1 MNNSYL
7 FEKVKKGRA
16 LRFFSNCYSM
26 TGLDNSNRIW
36 EDGDSFLFS
45 FEDHGVNRLQFYVE
59 NYSVLSKLLAKVDP
73 GKYCFEI
80 MTKNPDEFMDAKVSI
95 IAKMLRMSNADCSSI
110 LIDKSLAQYKDDS
123 IVEIATTEDTVE
135 INSILWNTFNTEV
148 SHLLSDEE
156 LKAVIENKQV
166 FVHRSDKIDAILQA
180 DIKPKKF
187 YINQVINKTEKNVIH
202 AIVLS
207 QLEKYIE
214 NGGKYL
220 YAWVDE
226 TNIAS
231 VKFHK
236 KYGMQHDG
244 MWNIVYCLER

>member
-1 MNNSYL
+1 MDVNYL
-7 FEKVKKGRA
+7 IEKIKKGRS
-16 LRFFSNCYSM
+16 LRFQSNCYS
-26 TGLDNSNRIW
+26 LEYIENSEKIW
-36 EDGDSFLFS
+36 EMGDSFLFS
-45 FEDHGVNRLQFYVE
+45 YEDHGVKRLSFFIEKYEDLDQ
-59 NYSVLSKLLAKVDP
+59 LLAKIDK
-73 GKYCFEI
+73 GKYYIEI
-80 MTKNPDEFMDAKVSI
+80 MTNNPEEYSNSQLRVV
-95 IAKMLRMSNADCSSI
+95 AKMQRMSNPDCRNIFSDE
-110 LIDKSLAQYKDDS
+110 LLMGYKNDS
-123 IVEIATTEDTVE
+123 ITEIAKIDDTAE

-148 SHLLSDEE
+148 SHLLTDEE

-166 FVHRSDKIDAILQA
+166 FIHRSDKIDAILQA

-187 YINQVINKTEKNVIH
+187 YINQVINKAEKNVIH

-207 QLEKYIE
+207 QLEKYIK